1 MLREGRTTVT
11 ASRQIVSSGSGVHRR
26 SHSRYTD
33 EGVRTFF
40 AAGLKTKAGHSTTRR
55 VDSFMKQPAINP
67 ESMTNPNT
75 AAIMVSPKSR
85 EVITATLMMMIF
97 FILLTTFCCASCIFS
112 RA

>member
-1 MLREGRTTVT
+1 MT

-26 SHSRYTD
+26 SLSRYTD

-67 ESMTNPNT
+67 ESMINPNT

-85 EVITATLMMMIF
+85 EVVTATLIMMIF
-97 FILLTTFCCASCIFS
+97 FISFSPFWCALYLPFP
-112 RA
+112 